1 MLEVYAISGL
11 VIVLVLILGYFFFK
25 KKSSTLKDSKLEE
38 STPLT
43 LRDAGHDS
51 ANLEPITSKSPLFKT
66 RNFFKDKL
74 KNAEIGKYEE
84 ILLEADLGYTTTRK
98 IIDQLQ
104 TKNGGDLKQNLMSV
118 SESLLVNPSE
128 LQLHSKPFVISIV
141 GVNGVGKTT
150 TVGKLAQKFSEK
162 GHKVLL
168 GAVDTFRAAA
178 TNQLKVWAERTK
190 SDFVHGREGGDP
202 GAVAFD
208 SVSAA
213 KARNIDVVLLDTAGR
228 LHTKSNLMEE
238 LKKIHRVI
246 QKVIP
251 EAPHETWLV
260 VDGTMGQNSIQQAK
274 EFQKAL
280 NLTGVI
286 VTKLDGTAKGG
297 AVIAISS
304 ELNLPVR
311 FIGLGES
318 ASDLTEFNPRSFIE
332 SIFVS

>member
-1 MLEVYAISGL
+1 MLELYIISG
-11 VIVLVLILGYFFFK
+11 VSVALISSLGYFFYRK
-25 KKSSTLKDSKLEE
+25 KKKASTKVG

-43 LRDAGHDS
+43 LRDAGHNPTLV
-51 ANLEPITSKSPLFKT
+51 APVNPLNKT
-66 RNFFKDKL
+66 RLFFKERL
-74 KNAEIGKYEE
+74 KDAEINKFEE
-84 ILLEADLGYTTTRK
+84 ILLEADLGYATTRK
-98 IIDQLQ
+98 IIDQIQ
-104 TKNGGDLKQNLMSV
+104 NRKDSDLKKSLMDV
-118 SESLLVNPSE
+118 SESLLVHPGE
-128 LQLHSKPFVISIV
+128 LKTTAKPFVISVV

-150 TVGKLAQKFSEK
+150 TVGKLAQFFSQK

-178 TNQLKVWAERTK
+178 TNQLKVWADRTG

-208 SVSAA
+208 SVTAA

-228 LHTKSNLMEE
+228 LHTKSNLMDE

-274 EFQKAL
+274 EFQRSL

-286 VTKLDGTAKGG
+286 ITKLDGTAKGG

-318 ASDLTEFNPRSFIE
+318 ASDLTVFNPRSFIE